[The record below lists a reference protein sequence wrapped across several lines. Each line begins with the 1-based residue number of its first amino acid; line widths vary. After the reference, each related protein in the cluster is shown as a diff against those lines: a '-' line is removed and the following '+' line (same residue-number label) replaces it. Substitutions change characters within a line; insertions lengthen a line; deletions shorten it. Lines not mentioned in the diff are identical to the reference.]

1 MNADRQQ
8 LHNVI
13 HQVYISYKNEEKI
26 QENGTHVEDI
36 DLYLSRK
43 MRRSFGPLEAPYSLS
58 ILRLLLYR
66 YLYCRYETGAS
77 YYCLLN

>member
-26 QENGTHVEDI
+26 QENGTPVEDI
-36 DLYLSRK
+36 DTFHK
-43 MRRSFGPLEAPYSLS
+43 Q
-58 ILRLLLYR
+58 
-66 YLYCRYETGAS
+66 
-77 YYCLLN
+77 

>member
-36 DLYLSRK
+36 DTFHQK
-43 MRRSFGPLEAPYSLS
+43 
-58 ILRLLLYR
+58 
-66 YLYCRYETGAS
+66 
-77 YYCLLN
+77 